1 MDRTF
6 KTGCLY
12 RKILVRKSS
21 GGGKKTAALGITLG
35 DPAGVGPELVRE
47 AIRRMGRSY
56 QLRLIGESAGVC
68 VGRPTLNGARMAL
81 EALQESVR
89 LLKSGEIAGVVNG
102 PVSKEWLRRVG
113 FQFPGQTEFYA
124 KAFGMK
130 GSEVTMMMIGPRL
143 RVALVSTH
151 LSLKK
156 AVNNLSKGGIV
167 RAGVHLAETLRRMG
181 FRKPR
186 IAVCGLNP
194 HGGEGGLF
202 GNEERKVVEP
212 AVRELSKKVGYKV
225 WGPESPDTVFWRAG
239 KGEFDGVVALY
250 HDQGLIPAKL
260 LDFEST
266 VNVTVGLPVVRCS
279 PDHGTAF
286 DLAGRGKAKAD
297 SLMAAIRLAGQLAC
311 GGRR

>member
-1 MDRTF
+1 M
-6 KTGCLY
+6 
-12 RKILVRKSS
+12 
-21 GGGKKTAALGITLG
+21 LGVTVG
-35 DPAGVGPELVRE
+35 DPAGVGPELVRK

-56 QLRLIGESAGVC
+56 GLRVIGSGEGVSA
-68 VGRPTLNGARMAL
+68 GRPTLRGAKMAMEAL
-81 EALQESVR
+81 EESVR
-89 LLKSGEIAGVVNG
+89 LLKSGAIAGVVNG

-113 FQFPGQTEFYA
+113 FKFPGQTEFYA
-124 KAFGMK
+124 NAFGMK
-130 GSEVTMMMIGPRL
+130 SDAVTMMMIGPRL

-151 LSLKK
+151 LSLQK
-156 AVNNLSKGGIV
+156 AVSALSKGGIV
-167 RAGVHLAETLRRMG
+167 RAGVHLAETLRRLG
-181 FRKPR
+181 FRRPR

-202 GNEERKVVEP
+202 GKEERKVVEP

-225 WGPESPDTVFWRAG
+225 WGPESPDTVFWRAR

-260 LDFEST
+260 LDFENT

-286 DLAGRGKAKAD
+286 DLAGKGKAKAD
-297 SLMAAIRLAGQLAC
+297 SLMAAIRLAGQLAGC
-311 GGRR
+311 GPRK

>member
-1 MDRTF
+1 
-6 KTGCLY
+6 
-12 RKILVRKSS
+12 
-21 GGGKKTAALGITLG
+21 
-35 DPAGVGPELVRE
+35 
-47 AIRRMGRSY
+47 
-56 QLRLIGESAGVC
+56 
-68 VGRPTLNGARMAL
+68 MAW

-113 FQFPGQTEFYA
+113 FRFPGQTEFYA
-124 KAFGMK
+124 NAFGMK
-130 GSEVTMMMIGPRL
+130 SEAVTMVMIGPRL
-143 RVALVSTH
+143 RVALASTH
-151 LSLKK
+151 VSLKS
-156 AVNNLSKGGIV
+156 AVSDLSKEQIL
-167 RAGVHLAETLRRMG
+167 RAGFHLVETLKKMG
-181 FRKPR
+181 LSRPR

-194 HGGEGGLF
+194 HAGEGGLF
-202 GNEERKVVEP
+202 GNEERKVVVP
-212 AVRELSKKVGYKV
+212 AVRELSKKVGSKV

-286 DLAGRGKAKAD
+286 DLAGKGKAKAD
-297 SLMAAIRLAGQLAC
+297 SFMAAIRLAGQLAGC
-311 GGRR
+311 GLR

>member
-1 MDRTF
+1 MR
-6 KTGCLY
+6 
-12 RKILVRKSS
+12 ISS
-21 GGGKKTAALGITLG
+21 QGAKKAAVLGITMG

-47 AIRRMGRSY
+47 AARRMGRSY
-56 QLRLIGESAGVC
+56 EFRLIGESVGVQ
-68 VGRPTLNGARMAL
+68 VGMPTLKGARMAM
-81 EALQESVR
+81 EALEESVR
-89 LLKSGEIAGVVNG
+89 LLRSGEIVAVVNG

-124 KAFGMK
+124 KAFGLK
-130 GSEVTMMMIGPRL
+130 GSEVTMMMTGPRL

-156 AVNNLSKGGIV
+156 AVNSLSKGGIV
-167 RAGVHLAETLRRMG
+167 RAGVHLIETLKKLG
-181 FRKPR
+181 FRNPR
-186 IAVCGLNP
+186 IAICGLNP
-194 HGGEGGLF
+194 HGGDGGLF

-212 AVRELSKKVGYKV
+212 AVRELSKKLGLKV

-286 DLAGRGKAKAD
+286 ALAGKGKAKAD
-297 SLMAAIRLAGQLAC
+297 SLMAAIRLAGQLAGC
-311 GGRR
+311 GLR

>member
-1 MDRTF
+1 MR
-6 KTGCLY
+6 L
-12 RKILVRKSS
+12 SS
-21 GGGKKTAALGITLG
+21 RGAKKNAVLGITLG
-35 DPAGVGPELVRE
+35 DPAGVGPELARE

-56 QLRLIGESAGVC
+56 QLRIIGES
-68 VGRPTLNGARMAL
+68 VGARSGRATLKGARMAM
-81 EALQESVR
+81 EALEESVR
-89 LLKSGEIAGVVNG
+89 LLRSGEIAGVVNG

-124 KAFGMK
+124 NAFGMK

-151 LSLKK
+151 LSLRK
-156 AVNNLSKGGIV
+156 AVSNLSKGGIV
-167 RAGVHLAETLRRMG
+167 RAGVHLAETLRRLG
-181 FRKPR
+181 FRRPR

-194 HGGEGGLF
+194 HGGEGGFF

-212 AVRELSKKVGYKV
+212 AARELSKKLGLKV

-239 KGEFDGVVALY
+239 RGEFDGVVALY

-286 DLAGRGKAKAD
+286 DLAGKGKAKAD
-297 SLMAAIRLAGQLAC
+297 SLMAAIRLAGQLAGC
-311 GGRR
+311 GPR